1 MTLIIGQR
9 KNGNSKQD
17 FLTITNV
24 CNISDTFFFPHEY
37 LLEQTS
43 QKRYSSIRSMG
54 ICFYARST
62 LTTFINAV
70 IVLGQLNVT
79 RFLMCQTMQHQ
90 PL

>member
-43 QKRYSSIRSMG
+43 QKRYS
-54 ICFYARST
+54 
-62 LTTFINAV
+62 
-70 IVLGQLNVT
+70 
-79 RFLMCQTMQHQ
+79 
-90 PL
+90 

>member
-24 CNISDTFFFPHEY
+24 CNISDTFFPHEY

-62 LTTFINAV
+62 LTTFINSV

>member
-24 CNISDTFFFPHEY
+24 CNISDTFFPHEY

-43 QKRYSSIRSMG
+43 QKG
-54 ICFYARST
+54 IHQYGLWGFVST
-62 LTTFINAV
+62 PE
-70 IVLGQLNVT
+70 VL
-79 RFLMCQTMQHQ
+79 
-90 PL
+90 